1 MNSERMTPHAYCPV
15 AIATAGTAGD
25 LFVVCGFAGKSK
37 VARVDFVSDGGL
49 TANNSNNAT
58 FTASV
63 GGTTIGTMVTNVAGT
78 GDIAD
83 GGVASM
89 SLTAAGSN
97 LVSEGGA
104 VKIAVTKTGSGVA
117 VVGQVAVTFERV
129 RAD

>member
-1 MNSERMTPHAYCPV
+1 MNSERMTVNAYCPV
-15 AIATAGTAGD
+15 AIATAGTDGD
-25 LFVVCGFAGKSK
+25 LFVVSGFAGKSI
-37 VARVDFVSDGGL
+37 VARVDFVADGLL

>member
-15 AIATAGTAGD
+15 AIATAGTDGD
-25 LFVVCGFAGKSK
+25 LFVVCGFSGKSK
-37 VARVDFVSDGGL
+37 VARVDFVADGTL
-49 TANNSNNAT
+49 TANNSNHAT

-78 GDIAD
+78 GDITD
-83 GGVASM
+83 GTTASM
-89 SLTAAGSN
+89 TLTAAGAN

-104 VKIAVTKTGSGVA
+104 VKIAVSKAGSGVA
-117 VVGQVAVTFERV
+117 VLGQVAVTFERV

>member
-15 AIATAGTAGD
+15 AVATAGTAGD
-25 LFVVCGFAGKSK
+25 LFVVCGFGGKS
-37 VARVDFVSDGGL
+37 VVRRLDFVSDGGV
-49 TANNSNNAT
+49 TANNTNNAV

-63 GGTTIGTMVTNVAGT
+63 GGTTIGTMTTNVAGT

-89 SLTAAGSN
+89 VLTAAASN
-97 LVSEGGA
+97 LVAEGGA
-104 VKIAVTKTGSGVA
+104 VKIAITKGGSGVA
-117 VVGQVAVTFERV
+117 IAGQVAVTFERV